1 MIKFHIKK
9 LIELKKDSSE
19 NYNKEISIIS
29 NIIINDEKINLA
41 IVFNVYDDYIEKK
54 NINSEEDI
62 LNEEFDKIIINYIN
76 EKIKTGN
83 NYKLLEDYYK
93 KLSEE
98 KKKEFKNNILKNID
112 TEAKGNFDLILF
124 GDI

>member
-1 MIKFHIKK
+1 M
-9 LIELKKDSSE
+9 
-19 NYNKEISIIS
+19 
-29 NIIINDEKINLA
+29 
-41 IVFNVYDDYIEKK
+41 FNVYDDYIEKK

>member
-76 EKIKTGN
+76 KKIKTGN

>member
-54 NINSEEDI
+54 NINSDEDI